1 MPGKEEELLEKFQP
15 DFMKIYKRFDT
26 SLNCAEEFGF
36 NFSRIEY
43 KISYLFPTS
52 SQEKKVKVM
61 KRCLWAND
69 HKC

>member
-43 KISYLFPTS
+43 TISYLFP
-52 SQEKKVKVM
+52 
-61 KRCLWAND
+61 KRKLR
-69 HKC
+69 